1 MRLVLLGGG
10 QAHLFVLEALQ
21 AGRLPGA
28 DVTLVSTTAQ
38 HAYDAMLP
46 GLVAG
51 RLTEA
56 ECTFDLAALARQAGA
71 RFVEGRAARI
81 DPDARRVHVEAGPP
95 IDYDHLCIGT
105 GAEPAGLDVPGV
117 AERAHAARPLAR
129 ARALVAA
136 LEAAPVGTRVAVV
149 GGGTT
154 GVELAFAIRARLDGR
169 GSVALLEAA
178 PRLLPGRTAA
188 AADAALRELRAAGI
202 GVALGA
208 RVDAVQA
215 AALAVG
221 FGAHVPAELVVWA
234 GGVAAAALGRDA
246 GLACDERGYVLVDG
260 NLRSVSHPAIFA
272 VGDAAALSEA
282 PAAPKAG
289 AYAVRQG
296 PVLAKNLAALCTGRP
311 LTRFYRPQLDQL
323 ALMST
328 CTGRAIF
335 VRGRTAIA
343 TPWAQRLKDYLDRG
357 FVRRFQ
363 HLGRR

>member
-10 QAHLFVLEALQ
+10 QAHLFVLEALR

-28 DVTLVSTTAQ
+28 DVTLVSATAQ
-38 HAYDAMLP
+38 HAHDAMLP

-51 RLTEA
+51 HLTEA
-56 ECTFDLAALARQAGA
+56 DCTFDLAALAQRAGA
-71 RFVEGRAARI
+71 SFVEGRAARI
-81 DPDARRVHVEAGPP
+81 DPDARRVHLDAGPV
-95 IDYDHLCIGT
+95 IEYEHLSIGT
-105 GAEPAGLDVPGV
+105 GAAPAGQDVPGV
-117 AERAHAARPLAR
+117 AERAHAVRPLGR
-129 ARALVAA
+129 ARALIAA
-136 LEAAPVGTRVAVV
+136 LAAAPDGVRVAVV

-154 GVELAFAIRARLDGR
+154 GVEAAFAIRARLAAR

-178 PRLLPGRTAA
+178 ARLLPGRTAA
-188 AADAALRELRAAGI
+188 AAEAALRELRAADI

-208 RVDAVQA
+208 RVEAVEA
-215 AALAVG
+215 GSLTVG
-221 FGAHVPAELVVWA
+221 FGAHVPADLVVWA
-234 GGVAAAALGRDA
+234 GGVTAAPLGRDA
-246 GLACDERGYVLVDG
+246 GLATDENGYVLVDG

-272 VGDAAALSEA
+272 VGDAASLSEA
-282 PAAPKAG
+282 PSAPKAG

-296 PVLAKNLAALCTGRP
+296 PVLAKNLAALCAGRP
-311 LTRFYRPQLDQL
+311 LTRFYRPQHDQL

-363 HLGRR
+363 DLGRR

>member
-10 QAHLFVLEALQ
+10 QAHLFVLEALR

-28 DVTLVSTTAQ
+28 DVTLVSPSAQ
-38 HAYDAMLP
+38 RAHDAMLP

-51 RLTEA
+51 QLTDG

-81 DPDARRVHVEAGPP
+81 DPAMRQVHLEAG
-95 IDYDHLCIGT
+95 ITLDYEHLSIGT
-105 GAEPAGLDVPGV
+105 GAAPAGHEAPGV
-117 AERAHAARPLAR
+117 RAHTHGVRSLER

-136 LEAAPVGTRVAVV
+136 LVDAPDGVRVAVV

-154 GVELAFAIRARLDGR
+154 GIEAAFAIRARLAGR

-178 PRLLPGRTAA
+178 PRLLPGRTAGA
-188 AADAALRELRAAGI
+188 AEAALRELRAAGI

-208 RVDAVQA
+208 RVEAVGDGT
-215 AALAVG
+215 LAVA
-221 FGAHVPAELVVWA
+221 FGAHVPAALVVWA
-234 GGVAAAALGRDA
+234 AGITASPLGRDA
-246 GLACDERGYVLVDG
+246 GLVTDERGFVLVDG
-260 NLRSVSHPAIFA
+260 NLRSVSHPTIFA
-272 VGDAAALSEA
+272 VGDAATLREA
-282 PAAPKAG
+282 PSAPKAG
-289 AYAVRQG
+289 TYAERQG
-296 PVLAKNLAALCTGRP
+296 PVLARNLAALGAGRP
-311 LTRFYRPQLDQL
+311 LTRSYRPQYDQL

-335 VRGRTAIA
+335 LRGRTAIA

-363 HLGRR
+363 DLGRR